1 MIAVLGIVLSL
12 AGIVIAVRN
21 GRLRDAMPFLAA
33 GFALVLIEVSGVY
46 GR

>member
-1 MIAVLGIVLSL
+1 VISVCGIVLAL
-12 AGIVIAVRN
+12 GGIVIAVRN

-33 GFALVLIEVSGVY
+33 GFALVLIDASGVY